1 MTVESMIFPEKSV
14 SESRGLSQA
23 SLSQVR
29 NYHRIEQ
36 AIAFLRA
43 NFKSQPSLEEV
54 AAHVHLSEY
63 HFQRMFKE
71 WAGISP
77 KQFNKY
83 LTLEFAKQQLAAKQS
98 VVDAALESGLS
109 GCGRL
114 HDLFVTLEA
123 VTPGEFAKIGEGI
136 EIRHGIHPTPFGF
149 LFVAV
154 TKRGVCQLTFMGS
167 EADKSAFEL
176 LKSTWKHAVLIED
189 HSSTLEVAQRLFQVA
204 GSSDQKAE
212 TNLSISPIHLLAKGT
227 NFQVQVWKA
236 LLNLPYGSVTS
247 YQRVADALGK
257 PKAVRAVA
265 SAIGANPLAYLIPCH
280 RVLRGTGELGG
291 YRWGLERKSALLA
304 WEAVSSEPS
313 TSETEACEM

>member
-1 MTVESMIFPEKSV
+1 MILESPIPKNKS
-14 SESRGLSQA
+14 LSQA
-23 SLSQVR
+23 K
-29 NYHRIEQ
+29 NYQRIEQ

-63 HFQRMFKE
+63 HFQKMFKE

-77 KQFNKY
+77 KQFNKH

-98 VVDAALESGLS
+98 VVDTAFESGLS
-109 GCGRL
+109 GSGRL

-136 EIRHGIHPTPFGF
+136 EIRYGIHPTPFGF
-149 LFVAV
+149 LFMAV
-154 TKRGVCQLTFMGS
+154 TERGVCQLTFIDS
-167 EADKSAFEL
+167 EDDDSAFEL
-176 LKSTWKHAVLIED
+176 LKSTWKHAVLVED
-189 HSSTLEVAQRLFQVA
+189 QSATFGVAECLFQNTSSLDS
-204 GSSDQKAE
+204 GSEAHPIGAS
-212 TNLSISPIHLLAKGT
+212 IHLLAKGT

-291 YRWGLERKSALLA
+291 YRWGLDRKSALLM
-304 WEAVSSEPS
+304 WEA
-313 TSETEACEM
+313 AG